1 LITLSLFI
9 AYHGSGKEVEIARTF
24 KNYHEFKRFRPVIES
39 LGLNK
44 RFDRERL
51 KEEV

>member
-1 LITLSLFI
+1 LFI
-9 AYHGSGKEVEIARTF
+9 AYYGSGKEVEVARAF
-24 KNYHEFKRFRPVIES
+24 KKYHEFKRLRPLIES

-44 RFDRERL
+44 RFEIERL